1 MNASKFLTRS
11 SVDMISNAT
20 RRTSRLVLPVRRLGS
35 VSVTTEKPQPRLEHL
50 RRTLAK
56 EEGSAV
62 QGGLKSDPSLDS
74 SSSLATTPAISRGTF
89 AIETYGCQMNVSDS
103 EIVRS
108 ILLTDGWSEV
118 PPLPKDMALVRRMDQ
133 AGTPIE
139 APDLTL
145 INTCAIRDNAENK
158 IWERLNALN
167 GARKGSLLGES
178 RRTNLTAGASSSSLS
193 RRSEVKPASAATAG
207 EVKQPKVALVGV
219 LGCMAERLKER
230 LLSDAPGGVVD
241 LVVRAESPLTK

>member
-1 MNASKFLTRS
+1 
-11 SVDMISNAT
+11 MISKAT
-20 RRTSRLVLPVRRLGS
+20 RRTSRFVLPARRLGS

-62 QGGLKSDPSLDS
+62 QGGLRSDPTLEI
-74 SSSLATTPAISRGTF
+74 SSSLAATPATSRGTF

-118 PPLPKDMALVRRMDQ
+118 PPLPKDLSLVRRMDQ

-178 RRTNLTAGASSSSLS
+178 RRTNLSAGVSSSS
-193 RRSEVKPASAATAG
+193 RRSEVKPASAAAAE
-207 EVKQPKVALVGV
+207 EVKQQKPALVGV
-219 LGCMAERLKER
+219 LGCMAERLKDR

-241 LVVRAESPLTK
+241 LVVRA

>member
-1 MNASKFLTRS
+1 MKTSKLITRGGLG
-11 SVDMISNAT
+11 VMKQT
-20 RRTSRLVLPVRRLGS
+20 VTGMSRLAPPVRHLGS
-35 VSVTTEKPQPRLEHL
+35 VGVTTEKSQPRLEHL

-56 EEGSAV
+56 EEVGAMPS
-62 QGGLKSDPSLDS
+62 GLKIDNLMES
-74 SSSLATTPAISRGTF
+74 SPQVAATPALARGTF

-118 PPLPKDMALVRRMDQ
+118 PPLPKDMALVRRMDL

-178 RRTNLTAGASSSSLS
+178 RRTNMSAQ
-193 RRSEVKPASAATAG
+193 RSEVKPSTVG
-207 EVKQPKVALVGV
+207 EVKQQFQKPALVGV

-241 LVVRAESPLTK
+241 LVVKSLQDDSR